1 VKGLLMQTTKN
12 RINIH
17 AGYWS
22 VCKTCCDWSDNTVE
36 DSWNPSPG
44 VGWYCPKCAG
54 QQADK
59 CETFPRLMPE
69 PKPAPKKP
77 EPTLWAKL
85 CGGLVA
91 RWNMR

>member
-1 VKGLLMQTTKN
+1 MQITKN

-22 VCKTCCDWSDNTVE
+22 VCKTCQDWTDNAAE

-44 VGWYCPKCAG
+44 VGWYCPACAG

-59 CETFPRLMPE
+59 CETFAILSKPPKREQPE
-69 PKPAPKKP
+69 KPA
-77 EPTLWAKL
+77 TLWQKL
-85 CGGLVA
+85 CGGLA
-91 RWNMR
+91 AWWAMR

>member
-1 VKGLLMQTTKN
+1 MQTTKN

-44 VGWYCPKCAG
+44 VGWYCPACAG
-54 QQADK
+54 KQADK
-59 CETFPRLMPE
+59 CETFAILSKPPKRE
-69 PKPAPKKP
+69 EAEKPA
-77 EPTLWAKL
+77 TLWQKL
-85 CGGLVA
+85 FA
-91 RWNMR
+91 WWNMR

>member
-1 VKGLLMQTTKN
+1 MQTTKN

-22 VCKTCCDWSDNTVE
+22 ICKTCCDWSDNAVE

-44 VGWYCPKCAG
+44 VGWYCPACAG
-54 QQADK
+54 KQADK

-69 PKPAPKKP
+69 PKR
-77 EPTLWAKL
+77 EPVVRRMTWRDKL
-85 CGGLVA
+85 ACWWFWFVDGDA
-91 RWNMR
+91 T